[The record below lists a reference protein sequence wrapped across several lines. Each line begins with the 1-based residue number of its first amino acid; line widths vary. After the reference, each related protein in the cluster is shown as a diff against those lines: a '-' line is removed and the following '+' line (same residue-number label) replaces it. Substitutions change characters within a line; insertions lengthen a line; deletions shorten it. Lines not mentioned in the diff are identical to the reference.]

1 MSGRAHASARPAPV
15 EPERFRQIAGYF
27 VTGVTVLCTIVRGEP
42 RVMTANSFL
51 PVSLE
56 PPLVLVSVRAG
67 SRWLADVAPGT
78 GFAISVLSDAQ
89 QPDSRRFASPDR
101 LRDERSLAGI
111 TWQPA
116 LCTGSPVLSAS
127 VAYFDCVVDSL
138 VPAGDHVLVVA
149 GVRALG
155 DLRDEVSPLVFW
167 RGRYWNGPSAEV
179 APISVR

>member
-1 MSGRAHASARPAPV
+1 MRPAPV
-15 EPERFRQIAGYF
+15 GPERFREIAGHF
-27 VTGVTVLCTIVRGEP
+27 VTGVTVLCTVVRGEP
-42 RVMTANSFL
+42 RTMTANSFL

-56 PPLVLVSVRAG
+56 PPLVLVSVRAS

-78 GFAISVLSDAQ
+78 GLAISVLSDAQ

-111 TWQPA
+111 DWQPA
-116 LCTGSPVLSAS
+116 PCTGSPVLSAS
-127 VAYFDCVVDSL
+127 TAYFDCAVDSL

-155 DLRDEVSPLVFW
+155 ELRDDVSPLVFW

-179 APISVR
+179 APMSIR